1 MKLKKIILML
11 IPLMFLTGCN
21 LKKDNLE
28 SATIYTTIYPIK
40 YLTEFLYKDYA
51 TIESIYPSGAD
62 VVSYELTSKQIK
74 KYAKADLF
82 IYNGLSNE
90 KTITKNLINKNKNL
104 LIIDVSNGL
113 SYTYGVKELWMS
125 PNNYLMLAKN
135 IKDYLKE
142 YLDSKIIVN
151 YVDQKY
157 EDLAE
162 ILSLKDAELRS
173 IGKEAKEKGTNTIV
187 VSDNVFKFLEN
198 YDFNVVSLDEETL
211 TEGTLNSIRNNFKKE
226 NYNTILVLDNNYT
239 DNINSIINDYK
250 AKAIDVKSMINVDS
264 DNTDD
269 YLTVMQDLIDNIRN
283 ICLNWLTSR
292 YFYNKI

>member
-1 MKLKKIILML
+1 M
-11 IPLMFLTGCN
+11 
-21 LKKDNLE
+21 DE
-28 SATIYTTIYPIK
+28 S
-40 YLTEFLYKDYA
+40 
-51 TIESIYPSGAD
+51 
-62 VVSYELTSKQIK
+62 
-74 KYAKADLF
+74 
-82 IYNGLSNE
+82 
-90 KTITKNLINKNKNL
+90 
-104 LIIDVSNGL
+104 
-113 SYTYGVKELWMS
+113 
-125 PNNYLMLAKN
+125 
-135 IKDYLKE
+135 DYLKE

-283 ICLNWLTSR
+283 ICLN
-292 YFYNKI
+292 

>member
-1 MKLKKIILML
+1 ML

-283 ICLNWLTSR
+283 ICLN
-292 YFYNKI
+292 

>member
-11 IPLMFLTGCN
+11 IPLMFLTSCN

-198 YDFNVVSLDEETL
+198 YDFHVVSLDEETL

-239 DNINSIINDYK
+239 DNINSIIKDYK

-283 ICLNWLTSR
+283 ICLN
-292 YFYNKI
+292 

>member
-1 MKLKKIILML
+1 MKFKKIILML

-198 YDFNVVSLDEETL
+198 YDFNVVSLDEENL
-211 TEGTLNSIRNNFKKE
+211 TEGTLNSIKNNFKKG

-239 DNINSIINDYK
+239 DNINSLVKDYK

-283 ICLNWLTSR
+283 ICLN
-292 YFYNKI
+292 

>member
-1 MKLKKIILML
+1 ML

-142 YLDSKIIVN
+142 YLDSKIIAN

-250 AKAIDVKSMINVDS
+250 AKAINVKSMINVDS

-283 ICLNWLTSR
+283 ICLN
-292 YFYNKI
+292 

>member
-1 MKLKKIILML
+1 ML

-62 VVSYELTSKQIK
+62 VVSYELTSKQLK

-142 YLDSKIIVN
+142 YLDSKIIAN

-187 VSDNVFKFLEN
+187 VSDNVFRFLEN
-198 YDFNVVSLDEETL
+198 YDFNVVSLDEENL

-283 ICLNWLTSR
+283 ICLN
-292 YFYNKI
+292 

>member
-142 YLDSKIIVN
+142 YLDSKIIAN

-239 DNINSIINDYK
+239 DNINSIIKDYK

-283 ICLNWLTSR
+283 ICLN
-292 YFYNKI
+292 

>member
-82 IYNGLSNE
+82 IYNGLKNE

-104 LIIDVSNGL
+104 LIIDVSYGL

-142 YLDSKIIVN
+142 YLDSKIIAN

-239 DNINSIINDYK
+239 DNINSIIKDYK

-283 ICLNWLTSR
+283 ICLN
-292 YFYNKI
+292 

>member
-90 KTITKNLINKNKNL
+90 KTIAKNLINKNKNL

-142 YLDSKIIVN
+142 YLDSKIIAN

-283 ICLNWLTSR
+283 ICLN
-292 YFYNKI
+292 

>member
-142 YLDSKIIVN
+142 YLDSKIIAN

-239 DNINSIINDYK
+239 DNINSLVKDYK

-283 ICLNWLTSR
+283 ICLN
-292 YFYNKI
+292 

>member
-142 YLDSKIIVN
+142 YLDSKIIAN
-151 YVDQKY
+151 YVEQKY

-239 DNINSIINDYK
+239 DNINSIIKDYK

-283 ICLNWLTSR
+283 ICLN
-292 YFYNKI
+292 

>member
-1 MKLKKIILML
+1 ML
-11 IPLMFLTGCN
+11 IHLMFLTGCN

-142 YLDSKIIVN
+142 YLDSKIIAN

-198 YDFNVVSLDEETL
+198 YDFNVVSLDEENL

-283 ICLNWLTSR
+283 ICLN
-292 YFYNKI
+292 

>member
-142 YLDSKIIVN
+142 YLDSKIIAN

-211 TEGTLNSIRNNFKKE
+211 TEGTLNSIRNNFKRE

-283 ICLNWLTSR
+283 ICLN
-292 YFYNKI
+292 

>member
-198 YDFNVVSLDEETL
+198 YDFHVVSLDEETL

-239 DNINSIINDYK
+239 DNINSIIKDYK

-283 ICLNWLTSR
+283 ICLN
-292 YFYNKI
+292 

>member
-142 YLDSKIIVN
+142 YLDSKIIAN

-198 YDFNVVSLDEETL
+198 YDFHVVSLDEETL

-239 DNINSIINDYK
+239 DNINSIIKDYK

-283 ICLNWLTSR
+283 ICLN
-292 YFYNKI
+292 

>member
-142 YLDSKIIVN
+142 YLDSKIIAN

-239 DNINSIINDYK
+239 DNINSLVNDYK
-250 AKAIDVKSMINVDS
+250 AKTIDVKSMINVDS
-264 DNTDD
+264 NNTDD

-283 ICLNWLTSR
+283 ICLN
-292 YFYNKI
+292 